1 MEERVGNL
9 PYLKAHILATS
20 VLNLSQNI
28 QPSRLVDPVGRA
40 VLLCL
45 TRVTWK
51 TGGTTEISTKL
62 GKKKKRSLK
71 MSIKWLWDLKE
82 EIGSKFIRM

>member
-9 PYLKAHILATS
+9 PYLKTHILATS

-51 TGGTTEISTKL
+51 TGGTTETSTKF
-62 GKKKKRSLK
+62 KKKKNL
-71 MSIKWLWDLKE
+71 
-82 EIGSKFIRM
+82 

>member
-9 PYLKAHILATS
+9 PYLKTHILATS

-45 TRVTWK
+45 ARVTWK
-51 TGGTTEISTKL
+51 TGGTTETSTKL
-62 GKKKKRSLK
+62 KKKKRPLK
-71 MSIKWLWDLKE
+71 MSVKWLWDLKE
-82 EIGSKFIRM
+82 ENGSKIIRM

>member
-9 PYLKAHILATS
+9 PYLKTHVLATS

-28 QPSRLVDPVGRA
+28 QPSWLVDTVGRA
-40 VLLCL
+40 VLLQL
-45 TRVTWK
+45 TGVTWK
-51 TGGTTEISTKL
+51 TGGTTKTSIKL
-62 GKKKKRSLK
+62 GKKGPLK

-82 EIGSKFIRM
+82 DNGSKFIRM

>member
-40 VLLCL
+40 VLSCL
-45 TRVTWK
+45 TGVTWK

-62 GKKKKRSLK
+62 KKKRSLK